1 MRRTLIRSV
10 ILFGIVKQIA
20 RARQWRS
27 EGALSSGIGNLS
39 GESFSWLGRLII
51 LYAMKMPAPKA
62 ATLFLFYRIART
74 SGQQIIPLV
83 RVQLSGYNN
92 R

>member
-1 MRRTLIRSV
+1 MPVSGEARVLLVQESV
-10 ILFGIVKQIA
+10 I
-20 RARQWRS
+20 
-27 EGALSSGIGNLS
+27 LS

-62 ATLFLFYRIART
+62 ATLFLFYRTART
-74 SGQQIIPLV
+74 SGQQIIPPV